1 MFEDSTFESTGR
13 IRTRSR
19 RWMIAAFAF
28 NGSILLV
35 MVLLPLVY
43 PDAIPRVAV
52 SHLIAVPTVVSEPP
66 RPVVQR
72 QNLREITPITTTFFS
87 APAPAPRL
95 DDLREPIAGPPADNT
110 IAMGDGGAG
119 IPGGGDSLFH
129 SGSGPRVV
137 QQAIAPKGPTPV
149 SSGVMYGH
157 LLYKATPV
165 YPAIARAARVEGT
178 VVLQAIISKSGTI
191 ENLRVISGPAMLQAA
206 AIDAVKQWRYQP
218 YELDGQPVEVETT
231 VNVVFTMGH

>member
-19 RWMIAAFAF
+19 RWMIAAFTI

-35 MVLLPLVY
+35 LVLLPLVY

-52 SHLIAVPTVVSEPP
+52 PHLIAVPTVVSEPP
-66 RPVVQR
+66 KPEHPRPI
-72 QNLREITPITTTFFS
+72 LRDTMATTTVWTER
-87 APAPAPRL
+87 PAILPKPVNLGTVA
-95 DDLREPIAGPPADNT
+95 AGPPTDVQ
-110 IAMGDGGAG
+110 IAMDGGPD
-119 IPGGGDSLFH
+119 ITGGANNPFGR
-129 SGSGPRVV
+129 GSGPRVV
-137 QQAIAPKGPTPV
+137 QQAVAPKGPTQV
-149 SSGVMYGH
+149 SRGVMAGR
-157 LLYKATPV
+157 LLSKITPG

-178 VVLQAIISKSGTI
+178 VVLQAIISKSGAI
-191 ENLRVISGPAMLQAA
+191 ENLRVISGPAMLQQA

-231 VNVVFTMGH
+231 INVVFTLGR